1 MTSTLI
7 HPGRTAH
14 PRLMIVAA
22 FVMAALVL
30 FVLALSA
37 WSSGGGTDVGPALQ
51 PIVRAELPC
60 KLHHPC

>member
-1 MTSTLI
+1 
-7 HPGRTAH
+7 
-14 PRLMIVAA
+14 MIVAA